1 MPKLCRDL
9 STPIDNFFE
18 PPIPRIRI
26 SPTIN
31 QCLLAM
37 GCYIKTP
44 EKWNDIFVYKPE
56 QCKSIQAFNVHD
68 AHLTEEH
75 WLISKTKMNY
85 IGKIKVKAKFL
96 IQFRYYNIGPI
107 MNRLDFDFKIMHI
120 FG

>member
-1 MPKLCRDL
+1 
-9 STPIDNFFE
+9 
-18 PPIPRIRI
+18 
-26 SPTIN
+26 
-31 QCLLAM
+31 M